1 MTVAKRLSSAGVWV
15 WLTLA
20 AGGALGVW
28 LLMTPPLIGVA
39 DNGDFA
45 RVMGPAGLAYPDDGE
60 TREQRYF
67 HYAHFRF
74 SYADSVSGGYPSSQI
89 ALLHVAVWIGKLLD
103 ARTFDIRVLG
113 GVYLALWLAALALIV
128 RGAAAVLAGTGAR
141 VRSAAAAAR
150 PEITAPRDES
160 EAGSRARTT
169 AVAVLAVSLVLVFG
183 DVGYLAYFNSFYGE
197 PYAMVGLLTLAGA
210 SLALAGAARPSGA
223 LLALFTGALFAVGT
237 SKIQNA
243 PLALAFLPLYARLFV
258 LRRDF
263 RWRAMTAAA
272 PAFVLA
278 GAAAVIAFAPGELRH
293 INLYQSV
300 FFGILKDS
308 PSLREDMRELGIP
321 EKYAALAG
329 TNYFQKDT
337 VIPQDDPQLKR
348 DVLDR
353 LGHADVVR
361 FYLRHPDRLWQ
372 KMKRAAEE
380 GAFIRPSYLGNFARE
395 AGRPPGA
402 QASAFG
408 GWSALKAKLPHG
420 MPWTAGFYAAYAA
433 ALAAVWLRARTVR
446 AKMAAETMACVA
458 LAGAISFL
466 VPIIGDGEADL
477 AKHLFMFNVC
487 SDMMLV
493 SASAAAAWLVARRTG
508 RGKPRLAD
516 GTLRERMS

>member
-60 TREQRYF
+60 TYDQRYF
-67 HYAHFRF
+67 HYAHFQF
-74 SYADSVSGGYPSSQI
+74 AYADSLSGGYPSSQI
-89 ALLHVAVWIGKLLD
+89 ALIAAAAWIGKLLN
-103 ARTFDIRVLG
+103 ARVFDIRVLG

-128 RGAAAVLAGTGAR
+128 RGVAALLGAR
-141 VRSAAAAAR
+141 NRSAATAA
-150 PEITAPRDES
+150 PPGITAQGNGS
-160 EAGSRARTT
+160 AAGIRARTA

-197 PYAMVGLLTLAGA
+197 PYAMVGMLTLAGA

-223 LLALFTGALFAVGT
+223 LPALFTGALLAVAT

-243 PLALAFLPLYARLFV
+243 PLAFAFLPLYARWFP

-263 RWRAMTAAA
+263 RWRAVTAAA
-272 PAFVLA
+272 PAVVLA
-278 GAAAVIAFAPGELRH
+278 GAAAVLALAPGELRH

-300 FFGILKDS
+300 FYGILKDS
-308 PSLREDMRELGIP
+308 PSLREDMRELGVP
-321 EKYAALAG
+321 EKYAVLAG

-337 VIPQDDPQLKR
+337 AIPQDDPRLKR

-353 LGHADVVR
+353 LGHADVAK
-361 FYLRHPDRLWQ
+361 FYLRHPERLWK

-380 GAFIRPSYLGNFARE
+380 GAFIRPAYLGNFARE
-395 AGRPPGA
+395 AGRPPGVRA
-402 QASAFG
+402 VDFG
-408 GWSALKAKLPHG
+408 EWSALKAKLPHG
-420 MPWTAGFYAAYAA
+420 MPWTAGFYAAYAG
-433 ALAAVWLRARTVR
+433 ALVAVRLRARTAR
-446 AKMAAETMACVA
+446 AKLAAETMAGVV
-458 LAGAISFL
+458 LAGAISL
-466 VPIIGDGEADL
+466 IVPIIGDGEADL

-487 SDMMLV
+487 SDMMVV
-493 SASAAAAWLVARRTG
+493 SASSAAAWLAARGTERLTARR
-508 RGKPRLAD
+508 AD
-516 GTLRERMS
+516 DN